1 MGGERDVGEGRPV
14 RRGGG
19 GEIEDEVKNGG
30 MRGGE

>member
-1 MGGERDVGEGRPV
+1 MRDVGEGRPV
-14 RRGGG
+14 RRGGGG